1 MNIEKAKADLQMV
14 GSRIISLDM
23 KNTFVF
29 IANTDENIS
38 RKIDVSYKVDEP
50 FAHPAGRGEYLC
62 TVQLNVAVEIE
73 QEKNKTKLTLVTEGA
88 FVSEENDKDMLK
100 EMASINGAA
109 ALYSIAR
116 GIIASIT
123 GQMCE
128 GGSVLIPML
137 NVYEMNKEEYSE

>member
-23 KNTFVF
+23 KNMFVF

-50 FAHPAGRGEYLC
+50 FDNQDGRGEDLC
-62 TVQLNVAVEIE
+62 KVQLNVAVEIE
-73 QEKNKTKLTLVTEGA
+73 QEKNKTQLTLVTEGA

-128 GGSVLIPML
+128 GGS
-137 NVYEMNKEEYSE
+137 